1 MKCIKL
7 IKKNLH
13 CWLKYI
19 FGYTS
24 TNKLINPSN
33 FTSDL
38 LIHLAEIKKPE
49 IFVLKQCM
57 YYDKTI
63 SVKSVSLEPH
73 FNLVF

>member
-7 IKKNLH
+7 IKKNVH

-24 TNKLINPSN
+24 TNKLINLSN

-49 IFVLKQCM
+49 IFVLKHMFICM

-63 SVKSVSLEPH
+63 SVKSVSATH
-73 FNLVF
+73 